1 MLQKQLSS
9 YFSCDKYTFSRK
21 SHNTDVR
28 RNVKIVKMFIVIFFI
43 FSPKFF
49 MLTHVNVG
57 RRDSYECEPCVGSKQ
72 SSDVIV
78 ESPTPGREGK
88 TEESFEEKEEGKCT
102 NIR

>member
-1 MLQKQLSS
+1 
-9 YFSCDKYTFSRK
+9 
-21 SHNTDVR
+21 
-28 RNVKIVKMFIVIFFI
+28 
-43 FSPKFF
+43 

-57 RRDSYECEPCVGSKQ
+57 RRDSYECEPCVESKQ